1 MWFASIEQA
10 LDAEDCRLAQ
20 LEHVASQQV
29 RKNLNRMP
37 NTAAMNFGPR

>member
-20 LEHVASQQV
+20 LEHIASQQSE
-29 RKNLNRMP
+29 R
-37 NTAAMNFGPR
+37 T